1 MRSQQKTM
9 LLMGATVFCLLGV
22 VQNARSQQAGAVA
35 TKTPNAAPAPRHD
48 ISGTWTPAGDAQAM
62 QDRGVVVATNPIP
75 FTPYGLQVYKSH
87 HPTAGPDGVVPDQAN
102 DPRDKCEP
110 PGMPRADLYQ
120 LRQTQI
126 LKDEYKIAIL
136 YQYTTRWRV
145 IWTDGRELP
154 RLIDGGVMA
163 GQEARESRYYGY
175 SVGRWAD
182 DTTLVIDTVG
192 LIGDGRVWLDNAGR
206 PVSDQLH
213 VTETLHRVD
222 HDRLEWSVTIDDPK
236 MYVKPWIALDKFPM
250 KLQDPHTDVME
261 QYCSLSDMEQYNKSF
276 GYPTK

>member
-1 MRSQQKTM
+1 M
-9 LLMGATVFCLLGV
+9 LLMGAAVFCFLGF
-22 VQNARSQQAGAVA
+22 VQNARSQQTGTVA
-35 TKTPNAAPAPRHD
+35 TKASNAAPAPRPSPRHD
-48 ISGTWTPAGDAQAM
+48 ISGTWVPTSEAQAM
-62 QDRGVVVATNPIP
+62 QDRGVAVATNPIP
-75 FTPYGLQVYKSH
+75 FTPYGLQAYKSH
-87 HPTAGPDGVVPDQAN
+87 HPTAGPDGVVPDQSN

-163 GQEARESRYYGY
+163 GKEAKEPRYYGY
-175 SVGRWAD
+175 SVGKWAD

-192 LIGDGRVWLDNAGR
+192 MIGDGRVWLDNAGR
-206 PVSDQLH
+206 PMSDQLH

-222 HDRLEWSVTIDDPK
+222 HDRLEWSVTIDDPN
-236 MYVKPWIALDKFPM
+236 MYSKPWIALDKFPM

-261 QYCSLSDMEQYNKSF
+261 QYCSPADMEQYNKSF
-276 GYPTK
+276 DYPTK